1 MTEKFN
7 MIEVVTWMCSV
18 KKMLSKISQNSQKNT
33 CVRVSLLIKLQALDS
48 GTSVFL

>member
-7 MIEVVTWMCSV
+7 MIEAVTWICSV
-18 KKMLSKISQNSQKNT
+18 KKMFLKVSVNSQKNT
-33 CVRVSLLIKLQALDS
+33 CVRVSFLITLQALDS